1 MDTQAAGANAVILVN
16 DDASLASLP
25 SFVPAITEGP
35 VPRGIC
41 AGPPDRNEG
50 DILRDVLPNASEFIS
65 ALDEDEVHVRAKI
78 PAALV
83 LHESRKMLLEGLQV
97 HLRLPSASVQEQK
110 ITGAAS
116 VMSSPRSHA
125 AAETEFAAGSVEIPI
140 QRRGSVLSKEEADA
154 LLVEFKTSRE
164 DGHGL
169 DTQRRRPRNLFWD
182 QFFGEVLDG
191 NVMREVDQGLG
202 IPQLRSAIKS
212 MSLGRLWHGAGAA
225 PAVWSVR
232 GAPPFSVDWIM
243 ETGDVAL
250 HLDVMVPARA
260 PTASEGARTAGIG
273 HTVHARMVA
282 WIVAGLCFPC
292 RLSACMGVRM

>member
-78 PAALV
+78 PAGLV

-97 HLRLPSASVQEQK
+97 HLRLPPASVQEKK
-110 ITGAAS
+110 IPGAAS
-116 VMSSPRSHA
+116 VMCSPTSH
-125 AAETEFAAGSVEIPI
+125 AETEFAAGCIEIPI

-164 DGHGL
+164 DGHRL

-191 NVMREVDQGLG
+191 NVMREVDHGLG
-202 IPQLRSAIKS
+202 IPQWRSAIKS
-212 MSLGRLWHGAGAA
+212 MQLGRLLHGAGAA

-260 PTASEGARTAGIG
+260 TASASEGGMTAGMG
-273 HTVHARMVA
+273 HTRLARMLA